1 MSLLAALASLFGTV
15 LTPAALFLC
24 SAGIVSRTG
33 IGKILDMKPLFL
45 REKGRKNR
53 QSPLSALSLALA
65 GTLGV
70 GNITGVASALTAG
83 GPGAVF
89 WMWAGAAA
97 VIPVKYAEVRLAVRY
112 RIRSGEGWTGGA
124 MYTIRDGLGGA
135 AETDRGRRFAGALA
149 SFFAVL
155 CALNAL
161 VTGNLVQANA
171 AVSLFGGNRMISGV
185 VLSLL
190 VALSAAF
197 GTRRIE
203 KLAARMMPPLTLFYI
218 GAALFA
224 ILPRARLLPSLIG
237 EIFSSAF
244 STRAVMGG
252 AVGFTARE
260 AMRYGVMRGIFS
272 NEAGCGTSPTAHA
285 SADTDSEEKQAAL
298 GVVEV
303 VFDTMILC
311 TLTAFVL
318 LTADAEGGIL
328 PWGETGD
335 AAPAA
340 MAAFGA
346 LAGEAVSFAVRI
358 STALFAFASIVA
370 QIYYGLTAVRFLSEK
385 KGARGCFLAL
395 SVFTPIL
402 GAAVSPGL
410 MWTAADLL
418 LGLMTAVNCA
428 VLLRLR
434 GTLRP

>member
-1 MSLLAALASLFGTV
+1 MSFLAALASLFGTV

-24 SAGIVSRTG
+24 SAGIVSRTE

-45 REKGRKNR
+45 REKGRRNR

-97 VIPVKYAEVRLAVRY
+97 VIPVKYAEVRLALRY

-135 AETDRGRRFAGALA
+135 VKTDRGRRFVYALA

-171 AVSLFGGNRMISGV
+171 AVSLFGGNRLIAGA

-237 EIFSSAF
+237 EIFS
-244 STRAVMGG
+244 
-252 AVGFTARE
+252 
-260 AMRYGVMRGIFS
+260 
-272 NEAGCGTSPTAHA
+272 
-285 SADTDSEEKQAAL
+285 
-298 GVVEV
+298 
-303 VFDTMILC
+303 
-311 TLTAFVL
+311 
-318 LTADAEGGIL
+318 
-328 PWGETGD
+328 
-335 AAPAA
+335 
-340 MAAFGA
+340 
-346 LAGEAVSFAVRI
+346 
-358 STALFAFASIVA
+358 
-370 QIYYGLTAVRFLSEK
+370 
-385 KGARGCFLAL
+385 
-395 SVFTPIL
+395 
-402 GAAVSPGL
+402 
-410 MWTAADLL
+410 
-418 LGLMTAVNCA
+418 
-428 VLLRLR
+428 
-434 GTLRP
+434 